1 MKARMKNTVLLL
13 LLLFHIQVV
22 GAAPKKPKL
31 IVAVMVDQFRYDYLT
46 RFRSEYNSGI
56 ARMLEH
62 GAVFTDAHH
71 ISAPTVTAI
80 GHSSFMSGATP
91 SLSGIAA
98 NEWWD
103 RQLKKSVTSVSD
115 DDTKMV
121 GGPAGRIGSSPH
133 RMLVST
139 LGDEMKMQ
147 GGDSKVIGV
156 SIKDR
161 SAILPAGHMADAAYW
176 FDGDSK
182 GWVSSTYYM
191 KELPPWVQVFNRTRP
206 SLEHMGKTWMPFDA
220 PNGKPFCTMA
230 NGSEIP
236 FCGAIEATPW
246 GNDMIETFAERVV
259 IEEKMG
265 KHGNTDLLTVSY
277 SSNDYVGHELG
288 PDSPQVRDISIRTDR
303 LLGKFFDF
311 LNHQVGEE
319 NVLIVMSADHGV
331 SPVPEVNRARR
342 MPGGRL
348 SMTTLINTAQEALG
362 AKYGPGKWVE
372 AGGTASLYL
381 NLDLIRSKKLDRN
394 EVDET
399 AAEAL
404 RALPHAF
411 RVYTRDALMSGRVP
425 DDFVT
430 TAFRNGFNP
439 ERSADVLFLSDPFYI
454 FGESGTSHGT
464 PYNYDTH
471 VPVIFMGA
479 GIKPGPYYERVAV
492 NDVAPTLAAIVGVP
506 FPSGSVGHVLSQMFE

>member
-1 MKARMKNTVLLL
+1 MKKIVLSVLLL
-13 LLLFHIQVV
+13 CHIQAF
-22 GAAPKKPKL
+22 GAPPKKPKL
-31 IVAVMVDQFRYDYLT
+31 IVGIMVDQFRYDYLT
-46 RFRSEYNSGI
+46 RFRSDYSAGF
-56 ARMLEH
+56 ARLLEH

-80 GHSSFMSGATP
+80 GHSTFMSGATP

-98 NEWWD
+98 NEWYD

-115 DDTKMV
+115 PDTKLV
-121 GGPAGRIGSSPH
+121 GGAAGRAGSSPN
-133 RMLVST
+133 RLLVST
-139 LGDEMKMQ
+139 LGDEIKMQ

-176 FDGDSK
+176 FDGESK
-182 GWVSSTYYM
+182 AWVTSSYYM
-191 KELPPWVQVFNRTRP
+191 SELPPWVQEFNRGQP
-206 SLEHMGKTWMPFDA
+206 ALQHMNATWFPFDA
-220 PNGKPFCTMA
+220 PKGTPYCTLA
-230 NGSEIP
+230 EGTAVPSCGS
-236 FCGAIEATPW
+236 IEATPW
-246 GNDMIETFAERVV
+246 GNDMIEAFAERVV
-259 IEEKMG
+259 VEEKMG
-265 KHGNTDLLTVSY
+265 KHAGTDLLTVSY

-303 LLGKFFDF
+303 LLGKFLDF
-311 LNHQVGEE
+311 LNQKVGEA
-319 NVLIVMSADHGV
+319 NIVIVMSADHGV

-348 SMTTLINTAQEALG
+348 SMSMLTGAAQEALS
-362 AKYGPGKWVE
+362 AKYGTGKWVD
-372 AGGTASLYL
+372 AGGTASIYL
-381 NLDLIRSKKLDRN
+381 NIDLIHSKNLNRA
-394 EVDET
+394 EVEET

-430 TAFRNGFNP
+430 AAFRNGFNP
-439 ERSADVLFLSDPFYI
+439 QRSADVLFLSEPFYI
-454 FGESGTSHGT
+454 FGATGTSHGT
-464 PYNYDTH
+464 PFNYDTH

-479 GIKPGPYYERVAV
+479 DIRAGSYYDRVAV
-492 NDVAPTLAAIVGVP
+492 NDIAPTLASIVGVP
-506 FPSGSVGHVLSQMFE
+506 FPSGSVGHVLSQMFK